1 MKEAKTKA
9 RPFDR
14 ETAAKAKM
22 LAEIGFE
29 ISVIAEKLG
38 YSESAM
44 RKLSRDGYDLDRYLE
59 RKKAENKAQQERK
72 DREAEPAEENPAEE
86 QVPGQIEMDLEA
98 AKPEKAEMSD
108 QTKMMRFI
116 AGQMDKMNTMIAL
129 GMDALRIQIDRLN
142 DTLCMILR
150 AVRNE

>member
-9 RPFDR
+9 KPFDR
-14 ETAAKAKM
+14 KTAEKAKM

-44 RKLSRDGYDLDRYLE
+44 RKLSRDGFDLDKYLE
-59 RKKAENKAQQERK
+59 RKKMENKAQKIAK

-116 AGQMDKMNTMIAL
+116 AEQIDKVRLTTAVSVN
-129 GMDALRIQIDRLN
+129 ALRIQIDRLN
-142 DTLCMILR
+142 DTLGMILR
-150 AVRNE
+150 AVRKE